1 MRSHGED
8 AGLREYGATKRARIS
23 LLFSYNQA
31 DEWDPVSLAT
41 APARIDSSLTY
52 SSASTSPSS
61 QLVMPHDP
69 CAVFQRSVSTFLA
82 CNGLSFSTVSSPL
95 YRQMM
100 ILAGTHIP
108 ITLTPASVKTDTL
121 AQSDAIKQVIIDR
134 LQGAHKYVTSAVD
147 GWTNVRSDKVNNV
160 VLLAGG
166 TAYYWMS
173 IVNAD
178 DIDSGIWIFNKLDPV
193 IQELQ
198 QLGI

>member
-1 MRSHGED
+1 
-8 AGLREYGATKRARIS
+8 
-23 LLFSYNQA
+23 
-31 DEWDPVSLAT
+31 
-41 APARIDSSLTY
+41 
-52 SSASTSPSS
+52 
-61 QLVMPHDP
+61 
-69 CAVFQRSVSTFLA
+69 
-82 CNGLSFSTVSSPL
+82 
-95 YRQMM
+95 M